1 MGSMESFQEEINSL
15 MKDKLN
21 RVEIKKQNSKIIRE
35 SIFGI
40 NKFNGWEISL
50 LDLPILQ
57 RLRNIHQNGLTFFTY
72 PTAIHTRFDH
82 TLGVTSIA
90 GKYIDNIQLKSDFIK
105 NIDKYHIRLASIF
118 HDVGH
123 GPFSH
128 LSEEIYSQMEPIKSI
143 KKEDIFT
150 SGGSD
155 SKPHEILSY
164 FIVKSESIQEILKQI
179 PGLYVDDFNGEKIDS
194 NLIGQCIIGK
204 VDDLEKKYYQDVING
219 TFDADK
225 LDYIL
230 RDCYFSGLKMSIDI
244 ERIFYGL
251 EIDEREEKPKGII
264 SNISS
269 VHNLEQLLFNKVILY
284 PSIYH
289 HHKVRCA
296 SCMFKS
302 VIEII
307 HDFNLEIDRMNFQ
320 NVIDFLKVDDSFFQN
335 YMNKPEILKKYL
347 RKINNRVLLKRAL
360 VLSMKTIE
368 GDDDL
373 VKSGYE
379 ELLTWQEDV
388 EKIQD
393 FRIRLAEK
401 VGISKYDVWLDIPK
415 TSSTREA
422 SQHWV
427 KIMKDN
433 YEKFNELFPI
443 DDWLKTYQQIQYKAH
458 IFCPPIDYI
467 RKKVAKEAKKL
478 LQDEI
483 GLSIK
488 PYAEQLA
495 KLPI

>member
-1 MGSMESFQEEINSL
+1 MGSIESFQEEINSL
-15 MKDKLN
+15 IESKL
-21 RVEIKKQNSKIIRE
+21 KKVKIRRQPPKIIRE

-40 NKFNGWEISL
+40 NKYNGWEISL

-90 GKYIDNIQLKSDFIK
+90 GKYVDNLQLKYNFIED
-105 NIDKYHIRLASIF
+105 IDKYHIRLASIF

-143 KKEDIFT
+143 KNDKLFT
-150 SGGSD
+150 SGGSNN
-155 SKPHEILSY
+155 KPHEILSY
-164 FIVKSESIQEILKQI
+164 FIVKSEPIQEILEQI
-179 PGLYVDDFNGEKIDS
+179 SGLYVDDFNGKNIDS
-194 NLIGQCIIGK
+194 ILIGQCIIGK
-204 VDDLEKKYYQDVING
+204 VDDIEKKYYQDIVNG

-251 EIDEREEKPKGII
+251 EIDERNPKNRSIV

-269 VHNLEQLLFNKVILY
+269 VHNLEQLLFNKVILN

-289 HHKVRCA
+289 HHKVRSAC
-296 SCMFKS
+296 CMFKS
-302 VIEII
+302 AIEII
-307 HDFNLEIDRMNFQ
+307 HDFKLSIEGLNFE
-320 NVIDFLKVDDSFFQN
+320 NVCDFLKVDDTFFQN
-335 YMNKPEILKKYL
+335 YKNKPEPLKKYL
-347 RKINNRVLLKRAL
+347 KQINNRVLLKRAL
-360 VLSMKTIE
+360 VLSMKTID
-368 GDDDL
+368 GDDAF

-379 ELLTWQEDV
+379 QLLSWQED
-388 EKIQD
+388 EDRIQD
-393 FRIRLAEK
+393 FRIKLADK

-415 TSSTREA
+415 TSSMREV
-422 SQHWV
+422 SQYWI

-433 YEKFNELFPI
+433 YQKFNELFPI
-443 DDWLKTYQQIQYKAH
+443 DDWLNTYQQIQYKAH
-458 IFCPPIDYI
+458 IFCPPIDKI

-478 LQDEI
+478 LEDEI
-483 GLSIK
+483 GLFIK

-495 KLPI
+495 KLPT